1 MEYLLLVGG
10 LVGLILGGEFLV
22 RGAVALALKLHISP
36 LVIGMTVVSFGTS
49 APELLVSLEGAFS
62 GYPDVSVGAV
72 VGSNISNIALVL
84 GITVVIFP
92 ISVNRD
98 SLRIDWPLMFIAT
111 VLFYVFALNGV
122 LSFWEGLIFVL
133 ILASFTF
140 WIIRKSRTEGKVI
153 AAEQE
158 VDAETQATPIF
169 KNIFFCLLGLACL
182 YFGADWLIKGVVKI
196 AKSFEISEKL
206 ISVSVVAFGTS
217 LPELVTSAVAA
228 FKKQTDISMGNLI
241 GSNVFNLLAILGIT
255 SLAIPLE
262 VSESVLNFDMYFLLA
277 ISILLLP
284 LMKFGDKMG
293 FWKGIILIL
302 FYITYIY
309 FSFVTEFKGVA

>member
-1 MEYLLLVGG
+1 VEYLLLIVG

-22 RGAVALALKLHISP
+22 RGAVSLALKLHISP
-36 LVIGMTVVSFGTS
+36 LVVGMTVVSFGTS

-72 VGSNISNIALVL
+72 IGSNISNVALVL

-98 SLRIDWPLMFIAT
+98 SLRIDWPLMLIAT
-111 VLFYVFALNGV
+111 ALFYVFALNGI
-122 LSFWEGLIFVL
+122 LSFWEGFVFVS

-140 WIIRKSRTEGKVI
+140 WIIRRSRTEGKIV

-158 VDAETQATPIF
+158 VNEQMEEVPVI
-169 KNIFFCLLGLACL
+169 KNIAFCILGLVCL
-182 YFGADWLIKGVVKI
+182 YFGAEWLIEGVVKI
-196 AKSFEISEKL
+196 AKSFDISEKL

-241 GSNVFNLLAILGIT
+241 GSNIFNLLAILGIT

-262 VSESVLNFDMYFLLA
+262 VSESVLNFDMYFLMA
-277 ISILLLP
+277 ITLLLFP
-284 LMKFGDKMG
+284 LMKFGNKIG

-302 FYITYIY
+302 FYVAYIY
-309 FSFVTEFKGVA
+309 FSFTHEFKGGV

>member
-1 MEYLLLVGG
+1 MEYVLLIVG

-22 RGAVALALKLHISP
+22 RGAVSLALKLHISP
-36 LVIGMTVVSFGTS
+36 LVVGMTVVSFGTS

-72 VGSNISNIALVL
+72 IGSNISNVALVL

-98 SLRIDWPLMFIAT
+98 SLRIDWPLMLIAT
-111 VLFYVFALNGV
+111 VLFYVFALNGI
-122 LSFWEGLIFVL
+122 LSFWEGLVFVG

-140 WIIRKSRTEGKVI
+140 WIIRRSRTEGKII

-158 VDAETQATPIF
+158 VDEQKEDVPVF
-169 KNIFFCLLGLACL
+169 KNIAFCLAGLACL
-182 YFGADWLIKGVVKI
+182 YFGAEWLIEGVVKI
-196 AKSFEISEKL
+196 AKSFNISEKL

-228 FKKQTDISMGNLI
+228 FKRQTDISMGNLI
-241 GSNVFNLLAILGIT
+241 GSNIFNLLAILGIT

-262 VSESVLNFDMYFLLA
+262 ISESVLNFDMYFLLA
-277 ISILLLP
+277 ITLLLFP
-284 LMKFGDKMG
+284 LMKFGNKIG
-293 FWKGIILIL
+293 LWKGIILIL
-302 FYITYIY
+302 FYMAYIY
-309 FSFVTEFKGVA
+309 FSFTFEIKGEV

>member
-1 MEYLLLVGG
+1 MEYVLLLVG
-10 LVGLILGGEFLV
+10 LAGLILGGEFLV
-22 RGAVALALKLHISP
+22 RGAVSLALKLHISP
-36 LVIGMTVVSFGTS
+36 LVVGMTVVSFGTS

-72 VGSNISNIALVL
+72 IGSNISNVALVL

-98 SLRIDWPLMFIAT
+98 SLRIDWPLMLIAT
-111 VLFYVFALNGV
+111 ILFYVFALNGI
-122 LSFWEGLIFVL
+122 LSFWEGLVFVS

-140 WIIRKSRTEGKVI
+140 WIIRRSRTEGKII

-158 VDAETQATPIF
+158 VDEQIEEVPVF
-169 KNIFFCLLGLACL
+169 KNIAFCLAGLACL
-182 YFGADWLIKGVVKI
+182 YFGAEWLIEGVVKI
-196 AKSFEISEKL
+196 AKSYNISEKL

-228 FKKQTDISMGNLI
+228 FKRQTDISMGNLI
-241 GSNVFNLLAILGIT
+241 GSNIFNLLAILGIT

-277 ISILLLP
+277 ITLLLFP
-284 LMKFGDKMG
+284 LMKFGSKIG

-302 FYITYIY
+302 FYMIYIY
-309 FSFVTEFKGVA
+309 FSFTLEIKGVI